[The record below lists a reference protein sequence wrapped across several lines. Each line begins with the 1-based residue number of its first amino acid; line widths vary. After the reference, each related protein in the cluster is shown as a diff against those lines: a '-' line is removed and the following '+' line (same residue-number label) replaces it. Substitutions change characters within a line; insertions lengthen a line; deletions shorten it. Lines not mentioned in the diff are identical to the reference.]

1 MNFFNYHNCIFICVN
16 NYSHA
21 KLIPIIKIKALSE
34 VIFLLYGVK
43 KDEVTRLGTGF
54 AMWSKQNAVSEGSFV
69 LFRGTAHTGLF
80 KFIVLFVGHF
90 FEPCVRCSF
99 GRNRDGYVLEP

>member
-1 MNFFNYHNCIFICVN
+1 MN

-21 KLIPIIKIKALSE
+21 KLIPIIKIKALSG

-54 AMWSKQNAVSEGSFV
+54 AMWSKQNAVPEGSFV
-69 LFRGTAHTGLF
+69 LFRGTGLF